1 MNPAR
6 AATLRFT
13 EVIVLAMTLFRE
25 IGAAAHD
32 RKRPMKISIVDTSPV
47 LAGSTATEAFR
58 TTVELAQL
66 ADRAGFSRYW
76 LSELHGVV
84 TNAGATPEVA
94 VAAVASRTSNLRVG
108 SGGVL
113 LNHRSPYR
121 VAETFLQLQA
131 MFPGRIDLGIGRATS
146 GQLIDFALQ
155 QTRSA
160 VLVEENYEGQV
171 VELLHWFDGFDD
183 DHPFAK
189 VPFFEGVAGRPE
201 PWILGSSPSSAVVT
215 ARLGLAY
222 CFAAF
227 LNPAAAQVS
236 LARYRREFRSS
247 PFRAGLAKPYSM
259 LGVNIACG
267 ETEKEALRVQAPGE
281 LVRRLAGVGYLPNG
295 VPSAADAIDQLGGPP
310 EPTHYVPGSW
320 PRSIAAAPARLRDLL
335 EAMVAEVEADELIIQ
350 DLIGTPS
357 DRLASYRLIAEAFDL
372 PGGGTWAG

>member
-1 MNPAR
+1 
-6 AATLRFT
+6 
-13 EVIVLAMTLFRE
+13 
-25 IGAAAHD
+25 
-32 RKRPMKISIVDTSPV
+32 MKISIVDTSPE
-47 LAGSTATEAFR
+47 LAGSTAIEAFR

-66 ADRAGFSRYW
+66 ADQAGFSRYW
-76 LSELHGVV
+76 LSELHGVL
-84 TNAGATPEVA
+84 TNAGAAPEVA
-94 VAAVASRTSNLRVG
+94 VAAVTSRTSNLRVG

-121 VAETFLQLQA
+121 VAETFLQLHA
-131 MFPGRIDLGIGRATS
+131 MFPGRIDLGIGCATS
-146 GQLIDFALQ
+146 GRMVDFALQ

-160 VLVEENYEGQV
+160 VLPEENYEDRV

-189 VPFFEGVAGRPE
+189 VPFFEGVFGRPE
-201 PWILGSSPSSAVVT
+201 PWILGSSPSSAVVA

-227 LNPAAAQVS
+227 LNPAAAQIS
-236 LARYRREFRSS
+236 LATCRREFRPS

-259 LGVNIACG
+259 LGVNVVCA
-267 ETEKEALRVQAPGE
+267 ETEREALRVQAAGE
-281 LVRRLAGVGYLPNG
+281 LVRRLAEAGRLPNG

-310 EPTHYVPGSW
+310 EPTRYVPGSW
-320 PRSIAAAPARLRDLL
+320 PRSVAAAPSRLRELL
-335 EAMVAEVEADELIIQ
+335 DAMVAEVQADELIIQ

-372 PGGGTWAG
+372 PGGAPRQAATAAGSPLAGDAHAG

>member
-1 MNPAR
+1 
-6 AATLRFT
+6 
-13 EVIVLAMTLFRE
+13 
-25 IGAAAHD
+25 
-32 RKRPMKISIVDTSPV
+32 MKISIVDTSPV
-47 LAGSTATEAFR
+47 LAGSTAIEAFR

-66 ADRAGFSRYW
+66 ADQVGFSRYW
-76 LSELHGVV
+76 LSELHGVL

-121 VAETFLQLQA
+121 VAETFLQLHA

-146 GQLIDFALQ
+146 GRLIDFALQ

-160 VLVEENYEGQV
+160 VLPEENYEDRV

-189 VPFFEGVAGRPE
+189 VPFFEDVFGRPE
-201 PWILGSSPSSAVVT
+201 PWILGSSPSSAVVA

-227 LNPAAAQVS
+227 LNPAAAQIS
-236 LARYRREFRSS
+236 LATYRREFRPS

-259 LGVNIACG
+259 LGVNVVCAETSRRRCACRPQG
-267 ETEKEALRVQAPGE
+267 SSYAGSPGRVAFRMACRPPPTRSISSAGHLSRLVTSRDRGRAASPLRPRDCASFSMPWSPRCRRASSSSRTSS
-281 LVRRLAGVGYLPNG
+281 VRRA
-295 VPSAADAIDQLGGPP
+295 
-310 EPTHYVPGSW
+310 TGS
-320 PRSIAAAPARLRDLL
+320 PRTA
-335 EAMVAEVEADELIIQ
+335 
-350 DLIGTPS
+350 
-357 DRLASYRLIAEAFDL
+357 
-372 PGGGTWAG
+372 